1 MICDLGTVKNMDEYE
16 NYAVDEEA
24 EYDMEA
30 PVAMTKDLG
39 TPLYMAPEQM
49 RREAYSNAVDVWA
62 YGIMMVRLFGL
73 GDPFHSGITL
83 KELKTQVSTNEIK
96 PNALDVNDLPHPGIK
111 EVVEGCVEFRPEERH
126 TFEQIEVKLAKILK
140 EVEATS
146 QQSKELRSFL
156 KRHNIGRCYDKLVA
170 DGITS
175 KEDLMHVTVED
186 LTGLGVKKFEARKV
200 VAAFS
205 QGGGE
210 KSKRQEEDL
219 RATKEAQRKLR
230 SFLDRNNV
238 GSYYSQIVAKGIQNK
253 QDLIQIEMGDLIEMG
268 MSKIKS
274 KKMLRIIAKELRQ

>member
-1 MICDLGTVKNMDEYE
+1 MFCHLFLSCTGMAHIHDRGFIHRDVKPHNVLLNVANDALICDLGTVKNMDDYE
-16 NYAVDEEA
+16 SYEEEEA
-24 EYDMEA
+24 YDMEA

-83 KELKTQVSTNEIK
+83 KELKTQVSTNKIK
-96 PNALDVNDLPHPGIK
+96 PNTLDANDLPHPGIK
-111 EVVEGCVEFRPEERH
+111 EVVEGCVEFRPGERY

-146 QQSKELRSFL
+146 QQEKELRAFL

-205 QGGGE
+205 
-210 KSKRQEEDL
+210 
-219 RATKEAQRKLR
+219 
-230 SFLDRNNV
+230 
-238 GSYYSQIVAKGIQNK
+238 SQP
-253 QDLIQIEMGDLIEMG
+253 
-268 MSKIKS
+268 
-274 KKMLRIIAKELRQ
+274 